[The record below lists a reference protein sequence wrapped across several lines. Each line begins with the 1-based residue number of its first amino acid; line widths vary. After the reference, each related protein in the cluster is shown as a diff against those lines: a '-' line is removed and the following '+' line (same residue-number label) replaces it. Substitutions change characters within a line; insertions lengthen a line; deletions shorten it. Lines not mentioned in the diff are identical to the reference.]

1 MRTVLCYGD
10 SNTWGDPPG
19 GEGRHAWPVR
29 WTGVLQTAL
38 GDGFR
43 IIEEGLGGRTTCF
56 EDPFSPHRNG
66 LAYLPVTLETHYPID
81 LLIVMLGTNDLKA
94 NFNLNAFDIA
104 RGAARLLEVANNFR
118 PVIKYVLMVSP
129 PHVTST
135 DDFDISQQFPDG
147 VEKSKSLA
155 VHYRRFAELHS
166 CHFFDAAS
174 VAQTSPIDGIHL
186 DARNHKRLGDGL
198 AQKIL
203 SMFEGEV

>member
-1 MRTVLCYGD
+1 MRTILCYGD

-19 GEGRHAWPVR
+19 GEGRHSWPVR
-29 WTGVLQTAL
+29 WTGVLQSSL
-38 GDGFR
+38 GNGFR

-66 LAYLPVTLETHYPID
+66 LAYLPVALATHYPID
-81 LLIVMLGTNDLKA
+81 LLIIMLGTNDLKA
-94 NFNLNAFDIA
+94 NFNLSAFDIA
-104 RGAARLLEVANNFR
+104 RGAAGLLAVAKNFR
-118 PVIKYVLMVSP
+118 PEIGKILLVSP

-155 VHYRRFAELHS
+155 THYQRFADLNG

-174 VAQTSPIDGIHL
+174 VAHTSPIDGIHL
-186 DARNHKRLGDGL
+186 DAQNHKCLGEGL
-198 AQKIL
+198 AQMIL
-203 SMFEGEV
+203 SMFEGTV